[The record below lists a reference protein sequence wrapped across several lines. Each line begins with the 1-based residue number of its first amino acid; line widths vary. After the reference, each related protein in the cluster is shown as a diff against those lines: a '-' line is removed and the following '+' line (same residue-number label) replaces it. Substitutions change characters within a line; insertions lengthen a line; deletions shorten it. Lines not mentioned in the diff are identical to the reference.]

1 VSPNSKALIGG
12 RAIQGAGGAGVTGG
26 AGVNGGV
33 YTILAFIVP
42 PAKVAT
48 YMGSVGAI
56 YSLASVIRPFSGESL
71 HNDSPGG
78 GAFISISQLVELHF

>member
-1 VSPNSKALIGG
+1 VSLNSKALIGG

-26 AGVNGGV
+26 V
-33 YTILAFIVP
+33 YTILAFKVP

-56 YSLASVIRPFSGESL
+56 YSPASVIRPFSGKSL